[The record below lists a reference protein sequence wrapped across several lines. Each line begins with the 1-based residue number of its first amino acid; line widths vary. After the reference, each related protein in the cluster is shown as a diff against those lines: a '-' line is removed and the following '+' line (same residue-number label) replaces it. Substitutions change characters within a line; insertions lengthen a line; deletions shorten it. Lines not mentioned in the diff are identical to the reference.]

1 MTKKYDPIVLK
12 NAYEGDEKAIEK
24 ILKTFKGYVI
34 IWNKMFNGDEDSYQ
48 VGEIAI
54 IEAIRSFDYK
64 SKHNFSTYVYKKI
77 KYAILNYL
85 KKERKNIGLVYD
97 ENLEEIED
105 IKKDNM
111 NIEGELLDKLIVT
124 LDESEKEVI
133 ESLITGKKLV
143 DIAVEKNTT
152 LRIVEVIYE
161 NAVDKM
167 KKNILEIR

>member
-12 NAYEGDEKAIEK
+12 NAHEGDEKAIEK

-34 IWNKMFNGDEDSYQ
+34 VWNRMFNGDEDSHQ

-54 IEAIRSFDYK
+54 IEAIRSFDFK

-97 ENLEEIED
+97 ENLEEIEEPAGMGVED
-105 IKKDNM
+105 LSYLMEKLR
-111 NIEGELLDKLIVT
+111 ELPILEQRLIRGY
-124 LDESEKEVI
+124 
-133 ESLITGKKLV
+133 ITGMTFKEIGKEINRSEAATEELFRETL
-143 DIAVEKNTT
+143 ILLKEK
-152 LRIVEVIYE
+152 I
-161 NAVDKM
+161 
-167 KKNILEIR
+167 

>member
-12 NAYEGDEKAIEK
+12 NAHEGDEKAIEK

-34 IWNKMFNGDEDSYQ
+34 VWNRMFNGDEDSHQ

-54 IEAIRSFDYK
+54 VEAIRSFDFK

-97 ENLEEIED
+97 ENLEEIEEPEGIPFED
-105 IKKDNM
+105 LNFLRNELKKLPELERK
-111 NIEGELLDKLIVT
+111 IFSSYLEGLTFKEIGEIFSK
-124 LDESEKEVI
+124 SEQVI
-133 ESLITGKKLV
+133 EKIFKDTIVLLKGK
-143 DIAVEKNTT
+143 I
-152 LRIVEVIYE
+152 
-161 NAVDKM
+161 
-167 KKNILEIR
+167 

>member
-12 NAYEGDEKAIEK
+12 NAHEGDEKAIEK

-34 IWNKMFNGDEDSYQ
+34 VWNRMFNGDEDSHQ

-54 IEAIRSFDYK
+54 VEAIRNFDFK

-97 ENLEEIED
+97 ENLEEIEEPEGIPFED
-105 IKKDNM
+105 LNFLRNELKKLPELERK
-111 NIEGELLDKLIVT
+111 IFSLYLEGLTFKEIGEKFLKSEL
-124 LDESEKEVI
+124 VI
-133 ESLITGKKLV
+133 EKIFKDTVVLLKGK
-143 DIAVEKNTT
+143 I
-152 LRIVEVIYE
+152 
-161 NAVDKM
+161 
-167 KKNILEIR
+167 